1 MKAIKDMKNCH
12 QNPRSSSW
20 PSYLHVVFT
29 FLLFAFVV
37 SCARPEPP
45 DRVAT
50 ADIVL
55 GREST
60 TVEERVPANA
70 TIESLFRKFNLS
82 PELTLTAI
90 DAVRGVF
97 NPRDL
102 RAHGSYQL
110 TRTLDGIFREF
121 RYVIDTDRLLRVVT
135 TAPAAGEPA
144 VNAEIVTLPKE
155 IEEIAVAA
163 EIGGAHSSLIGAFD
177 AVGQKIQLSLQLA
190 EIFGGEVDFNSDLQP
205 GDRIEVLFER
215 QTREGQFVGY
225 GDVKAAVLHNDGR
238 RLTAFRYPGSDG
250 KPAWYDEHGRSLK
263 RQFLQSPLPFEPR
276 VTSQFSYRRLHP
288 VHGTT
293 RAHLGVDYGAPS
305 GTRVQAVAEGVVE
318 FAGWSGEAGR
328 MVRLRHAGGY
338 QTLYLH
344 LSSLGP
350 AIRVGARVGQ
360 GEMVGR
366 VGSTGTATG
375 PHLDYRIIKNGT
387 YVNPLTEL
395 RKMPK
400 GVELGSEALASFTER
415 RDQLTA
421 DLQRYLAAPP
431 PAPPGPSSPLNK

>member
-1 MKAIKDMKNCH
+1 MKHMK
-12 QNPRSSSW
+12 RMKG
-20 PSYLHVVFT
+20 VVFMS
-29 FLLFAFVV
+29 LLLAA
-37 SCARPEPP
+37 SCSRQELP
-45 DRVAT
+45 DKVAVA

-70 TIESLFRKFNLS
+70 TIETLFRKFNLS
-82 PELTLTAI
+82 PELTTTAI

-102 RAHGSYQL
+102 RANQSYQL

-121 RYVIDTDRLLRVVT
+121 RYMIDTDRLLRVVR

-144 VNAEIVTLPKE
+144 LNVEVVTLPKE
-155 IEEIAVAA
+155 VEVVAVAA

-177 AVGQKIQLSLQLA
+177 AVGQKIQLPLQLA

-205 GDRIEVLFER
+205 GDRLEVLFER
-215 QTREGQFVGY
+215 QVRGGEFVGY
-225 GDVKAAVLHNDGR
+225 GDVRAAVLHNDGR

-250 KPAWYDEHGRSLK
+250 KPGWYDEQGRSLK

-293 RAHLGVDYGAPS
+293 RAHLGVDYGAPA
-305 GTRVQAVAEGVVE
+305 GTRVQAVAAGVVE

-328 MVRLRHAGGY
+328 MVRLRHSGGY
-338 QTLYLH
+338 ETLYLH

-350 AIRVGARVGQ
+350 GIRVGARVDQ
-360 GEMVGR
+360 GETVGR

-375 PHLDYRIIKNGT
+375 PHLDYRIVKNGT

-400 GVELGSEALASFTER
+400 GVELDPNALASFIEH
-415 RDQLTA
+415 RDLLSA
-421 DLQRYLAAPP
+421 DLQRSL
-431 PAPPGPSSPLNK
+431 PAPPSPAPSGPPGPPNK

>member
-1 MKAIKDMKNCH
+1 M
-12 QNPRSSSW
+12 
-20 PSYLHVVFT
+20 
-29 FLLFAFVV
+29 
-37 SCARPEPP
+37 
-45 DRVAT
+45 
-50 ADIVL
+50 
-55 GREST
+55 
-60 TVEERVPANA
+60 PANA
-70 TIESLFRKFNLS
+70 TMESLFRKFNLS
-82 PELTLTAI
+82 PELTTTAI

-102 RAHGSYQL
+102 RANQSYRL

-121 RYVIDTDRLLRVVT
+121 RYMIDADRLLRVVR

-144 VNAEIVTLPKE
+144 VNVEVVTLPKE
-155 IEEIAVAA
+155 VEVAAVVA

-177 AVGQKIQLSLQLA
+177 AVGQTIQLPLQLA

-215 QTREGQFVGY
+215 QTREGEFLGY
-225 GDVKAAVLHNDGR
+225 GDIKAAVLHNDGR

-250 KPAWYDEHGRSLK
+250 KPGWYDEQGRSLK

-288 VHGTT
+288 VHGST
-293 RAHLGVDYGAPS
+293 RAHLGVDYGAAA
-305 GTRVQAVAEGVVE
+305 GTRVQAVADGVVE

-350 AIRVGARVGQ
+350 GIRVGARVDQ
-360 GEMVGR
+360 GDMVGR

-375 PHLDYRIIKNGT
+375 PHLDYRIIRNGT

-400 GVELGSEALASFTER
+400 GVELASDALASFTER
-415 RDQLTA
+415 RDLLAA
-421 DLQRYLAAPP
+421 DLQRYLTASPAQVPPGPAAPP
-431 PAPPGPSSPLNK
+431 NK